1 MAAFGVRGR
10 FLSGVSQS
18 ETSMLHG
25 IPKQPA
31 GTNNLYGELSAVY
44 VYLAFA
50 AFCRAVPV
58 RSFLR
63 GWSSGQSRLSFPV
76 KGSPVWTAK
85 GKSIARKQELD
96 VSAPCPRCSLLIDVC
111 GAEDCSSA
119 CVFVSPAEP
128 NLRPCAHPGEQWLER
143 GQGRGSPSDVASNP
157 DEIPSCSS
165 WG

>member
-18 ETSMLHG
+18 ETSVLHR

-63 GWSSGQSRLSFPV
+63 GRSSGQSRLSFPV

-96 VSAPCPRCSLLIDVC
+96 VSAP
-111 GAEDCSSA
+111 GAACSSMS
-119 CVFVSPAEP
+119 VV
-128 NLRPCAHPGEQWLER
+128 LRTAAMPL
-143 GQGRGSPSDVASNP
+143 SL
-157 DEIPSCSS
+157 
-165 WG
+165 